1 MATQVETQFVPATM
15 STNAFHD
22 TRRFREEVNF
32 VEEKRNLFFLSC
44 HFCLIFFLTE

>member
-32 VEEKRNLFFLSC
+32 VEEKRNPFFFVVSFLFD
-44 HFCLIFFLTE
+44 FFF

>member
-22 TRRFREEVNF
+22 ARRFREEVNF
-32 VEEKRNLFFLSC
+32 VEKKKEIRFFFVVSFLFD
-44 HFCLIFFLTE
+44 FF